1 MSLFKVAMVIMI
13 FTSSTLIAE
22 KWNINLGAG
31 VCQSTASGTITSTLN
46 DTLYIQDNLANDTSS
61 YYGYLYMSLKHPLP
75 ILPNIRFEYT
85 EYTATGTSTD
95 VGITSSSFPT
105 GSTTSSNTFKSNLS
119 MKQYDTI
126 LFYNLLDK
134 NNGITLDL
142 GLDLK
147 YLLSDYTIDSIA
159 ESSDSSLIPMVYI
172 RGRVDIPGIDVG
184 FESDAKYITDGSST
198 VYDLRVKVDYT
209 MTFIP
214 IVHPGIE
221 LGYRVEQFTSV
232 GDKNSLIGPILAN
245 ATDTDIG
252 FSGLYGGVNI
262 KF

>member
-1 MSLFKVAMVIMI
+1 MSLFKVTMLIMI

-22 KWNINLGAG
+22 KWNINVGAG
-31 VCQSTASGTITSTLN
+31 VCESTASGRITSTLN
-46 DTLYIQDNLANDTSS
+46 GTLYLQDNLVNDTSL
-61 YYGYLYMSLKHPLP
+61 YHGYFYISVEHPLP
-75 ILPNIRFEYT
+75 ILPNIRFEYV

-95 VGITSSSFPT
+95 VGITSSSSLT
-105 GSTTSSNTFKSNLS
+105 GSTTFSNTFNSNLS

-134 NNGITLDL
+134 DNWITLDL

-159 ESSDSSLIPMVYI
+159 QSSDSSVIPMVYV
-172 RGRVDIPGIDVG
+172 RGRVDIPDLDVG
-184 FESDAKYITDGSST
+184 FESDTKYITDGSST
-198 VYDLRVKVDYT
+198 VYDLRVKIDYT

-214 IVHPGIE
+214 VIHPGIE

-232 GDKNSLIGPILAN
+232 SDKNSLIGPILAN

-252 FSGLYGGVNI
+252 FSGLYGGMNI